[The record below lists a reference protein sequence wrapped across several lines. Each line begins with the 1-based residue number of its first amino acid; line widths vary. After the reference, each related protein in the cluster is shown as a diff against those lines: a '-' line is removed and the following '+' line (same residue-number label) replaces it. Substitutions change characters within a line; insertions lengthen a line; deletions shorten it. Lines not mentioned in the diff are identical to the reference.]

1 MNAKFEKISYEKK
14 AFSLSTSVKVEC
26 KTDVPAEGFGVIAIS
41 PSVYGESFSA
51 KEKKVNFGGRLIVSV
66 VGVNAEGTFS
76 GSECGTAFSDVIN
89 DERVRPDMTV
99 TGKTE
104 IVKCEPFYGS
114 VISVSVT
121 LNITMDVYESVK
133 KDYLTGGEDIF
144 TDACITGLT
153 RSTGRFCSDSE
164 TEQEFEIGFPVEK
177 ALFHTETVGITS
189 VRAGIGTVI
198 VDGEIHAAVYLL
210 QKSENGDIVK
220 KNEVFPFRIETECE
234 GAMPAMAAKSE
245 VSVKNSRYDIEVDE
259 ETGSSKAVLTLTL
272 SACSEAVIKEDA
284 LVPTDC
290 FSDKKILNVTTE
302 EITVPS
308 FNYYNVFEQ
317 KFNERIPVLGED
329 DEGAKILTTFASPV
343 TITDKTVEDGILKC
357 SAVIKATSIIKT
369 AGGVKAYSYE
379 FPVEINEKLSESGDT
394 SVGVYVSEI
403 TARLFSETEIEC
415 FGKIKTYVTIK
426 TEEKVK
432 IIAKVEE
439 ADDIPEKTAAISVY
453 IPAEGEDL
461 FGLSK
466 RLRVSPEEISKT
478 NPDLEFPLKG
488 TERIV
493 VYRQLKK
500 E

>member
-121 LNITMDVYESVK
+121 LNITMDVYETVK

-272 SACSEAVIKEDA
+272 SACSEAVIK
-284 LVPTDC
+284 
-290 FSDKKILNVTTE
+290 
-302 EITVPS
+302 
-308 FNYYNVFEQ
+308 
-317 KFNERIPVLGED
+317 
-329 DEGAKILTTFASPV
+329 
-343 TITDKTVEDGILKC
+343 
-357 SAVIKATSIIKT
+357 ATSIIKT

-439 ADDIPEKTAAISVY
+439 AGDIPEKTAAISVY